1 MPIYEYVCQSCGAAL
16 DALQKIS
23 DPPLTDCEA
32 CGNPTLKKKI
42 SAPSFRLKGQG
53 WYETDFKTDKDKRR
67 NLADTG
73 DKPASSTGEKKTET
87 KKDSGGSK
95 SDGGKAA

>member
-1 MPIYEYVCQSCGAAL
+1 MPIYEYVCQSCGATL

-23 DPPLTDCEA
+23 DPPLIDCEA

-67 NLADTG
+67 NLAD
-73 DKPASSTGEKKTET
+73 SGEKPTAAKEEKKSET